1 MDKMR
6 EKLSLLHQTV
16 RRDSRRDSGGGVA
29 EALPVTA
36 YARDMI
42 GELKNRLTH
51 LLAVKTDAEIQ
62 GDFIK
67 FLKKEVEIAAFTGIK
82 DFPFVKWLDDELS
95 YLVDERVLLIN
106 TLVGRSRMQM
116 HHARLPSATDDLKK
130 ARIGSLVVFRD
141 YPRQPCKSQNLYK
154 THSST
159 ISFSHTI
166 LNYGL
171 KQSSKKYFS

>member
-1 MDKMR
+1 
-6 EKLSLLHQTV
+6 
-16 RRDSRRDSGGGVA
+16 
-29 EALPVTA
+29 
-36 YARDMI
+36 MI

-51 LLAVKTDAEIQ
+51 LFAVKTDAEIQ

-67 FLKKEVEIAAFTGIK
+67 FLKKEVEIAAFTGIE

-116 HHARLPSATDDLKK
+116 HHARLPSATDISRK

-159 ISFSHTI
+159 ISLARPIKLWSEAVIKEI
-166 LNYGL
+166 LFINGNRVYTPRV
-171 KQSSKKYFS
+171 

>member
-6 EKLSLLHQTV
+6 EKLSLLHKTV

-51 LLAVKTDAEIQ
+51 LFAVKTDAEIQ

-67 FLKKEVEIAAFTGIK
+67 FLKKEVEIAAFTGIE
-82 DFPFVKWLDDELS
+82 DFPFAAFTELS

-106 TLVGRSRMQM
+106 TLVGRSRRQM
-116 HHARLPSATDDLKK
+116 HHARLPSATVLS
-130 ARIGSLVVFRD
+130 RS
-141 YPRQPCKSQNLYK
+141 
-154 THSST
+154 
-159 ISFSHTI
+159 
-166 LNYGL
+166 
-171 KQSSKKYFS
+171 